1 MSDAMPSGR
10 SAPAITLVTSP
21 ACHLCE
27 DAHDALR
34 GLVDQDLIRL
44 TTVRADSPEGLDLV
58 GRHRPMMFPL
68 VLLDG
73 TFFSAGRLPRRK
85 LERYLGRLVAAG

>member
-21 ACHLCE
+21 ACHLCD
-27 DAHDALR
+27 DAHEALS
-34 GLVDQDLIRL
+34 GLVDTSRIRL
-44 TTVRADSPEGLDLV
+44 TTVRADSPEGIDLLK
-58 GRHRPMMFPL
+58 RHRPMMFPL

-85 LERYLGRLVAAG
+85 LERHLGRLVAAG